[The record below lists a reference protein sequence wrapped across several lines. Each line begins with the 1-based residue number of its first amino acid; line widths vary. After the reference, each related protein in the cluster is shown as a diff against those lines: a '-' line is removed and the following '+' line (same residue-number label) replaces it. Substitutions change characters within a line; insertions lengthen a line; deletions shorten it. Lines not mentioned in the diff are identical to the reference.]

1 MHTKE
6 KIKHESTE
14 LFATLGYEGT
24 SMAHIAE
31 RVGIKK
37 PSLYAHYK
45 NKEALFL
52 DLVMDMSLDYVTFI
66 KDSLGQGNVPIE
78 KQLYQAFITYVH
90 DWTQDNP
97 ANQFYSRFL
106 QYPPQQLAEPLKE
119 MLSESERKVR
129 ALFSV
134 VMKDGQKQG
143 ILTTELDSETMAYT
157 YFALIEGLVTEVV
170 FYTPDEISK
179 QAEESWNVYWRG
191 IRA

>member
-6 KIKHESTE
+6 KIKRESTE

-24 SMAHIAE
+24 SMANIAE

-66 KDSLGQGNVPIE
+66 KDSLGQGNVSIE

-129 ALFSV
+129 ALFSD
-134 VMKDGQKQG
+134 VMKEGQEQG
-143 ILTTELDSETMAYT
+143 ALTMELDSETMAYT

-170 FYTPDEISK
+170 FYSPEEISK
-179 QAEESWNVYWRG
+179 QAEKSWSVYWRG